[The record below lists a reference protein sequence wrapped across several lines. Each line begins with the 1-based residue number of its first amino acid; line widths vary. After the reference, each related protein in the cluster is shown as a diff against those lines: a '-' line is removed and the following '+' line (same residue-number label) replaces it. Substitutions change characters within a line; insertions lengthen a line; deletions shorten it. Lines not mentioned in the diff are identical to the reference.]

1 MTTVYFVRHAQPD
14 SSVRDDKIRPLTEE
28 GLNDSLLVTEVLSDK
43 RIDVIYSSPYKRS
56 IDTVGDFS
64 QKSGLMINTIDD
76 LRERNAGMWH
86 GENFFEFIKN
96 QWEDFSYH
104 ILDGECLFDVQK
116 RNIAALENILAENDE
131 KNIVIATHGTALSTI
146 LNYYYPEFNAECF
159 FKIVDFMPFVI
170 RVEFENK
177 RAVNAGVE
185 LVIKKTFNRK

>member
-1 MTTVYFVRHAQPD
+1 MTSVYFVRHAQPD
-14 SSVRDDKIRPLTEE
+14 SSIRDDKSRPLTDE
-28 GLNDSLLVTEVLSDK
+28 GVKDSLMVTEVLSDK
-43 RIDVIYSSPYKRS
+43 QIDIIFSSPYKRS
-56 IDTVGDFS
+56 MDTVADFS
-64 QKSGLMINTIDD
+64 KKSGLVINTIDD

-116 RNIAALENILAENDE
+116 RNIKALEKILDENKN

-146 LNYYYPEFNAECF
+146 LNYYYPQFNAECF

-170 RVEFENK
+170 KVDFDEK

-185 LVIKKTFNRK
+185 LVIKKTFKRK